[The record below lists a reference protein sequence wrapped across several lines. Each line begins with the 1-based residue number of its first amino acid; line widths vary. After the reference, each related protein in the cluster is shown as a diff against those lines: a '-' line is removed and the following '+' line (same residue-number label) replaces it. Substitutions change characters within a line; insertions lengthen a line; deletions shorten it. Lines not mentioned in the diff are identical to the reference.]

1 MLIQK
6 NNNCTEDPIN
16 RVDTRTPNIT
26 EFKLLLLMNI
36 QNIPNLKD
44 EHCSIDLA
52 CSDNY
57 Y

>member
-16 RVDTRTPNIT
+16 RVDTRAQ
-26 EFKLLLLMNI
+26 FKLLLLMNI